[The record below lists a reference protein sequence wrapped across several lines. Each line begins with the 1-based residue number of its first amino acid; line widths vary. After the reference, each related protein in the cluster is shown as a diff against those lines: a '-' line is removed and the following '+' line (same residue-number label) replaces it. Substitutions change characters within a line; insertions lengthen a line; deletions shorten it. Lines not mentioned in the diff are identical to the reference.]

1 MSKMTDYTNKVVQLS
16 ADVTAIWKLQC
27 KNLYNSKNLGALAIR
42 ECLQNSLDA
51 IKSAE
56 KAGKIKKGEGHIE
69 IEINENYVRF
79 SDNGIGMDV
88 KTLHE
93 KFLNL
98 GGTTK
103 GDKDNVGGFG
113 LAKAVILGCGSGFEI
128 HTQDNKFSS
137 EDLGKNPI
145 SKTKFRQGTQITL
158 YGVQTDKDKTIKEH
172 WDMLVTKAIMY
183 VESSEVEVP
192 VSINGVTCIRNG
204 WFHSTKKTR
213 RPPGYFGITEKEVP
227 SDTKLAINVY
237 KLNNSSAGMMF
248 IRLRGLTQF
257 KKYIGWNSNCDIVLD
272 IQTKINPRSSEYPF
286 STNREGLKSQY
297 QPIIDKIIDAVTQ
310 SPLSVCNDDEWKEV
324 IYDNANAGVEQAR
337 IIQSCVTK
345 EQNLKMAKALR
356 AILDKSSCMQSLASK
371 IINCDEVA
379 ENYAQQK
386 GIDKSQVVNPL
397 KYSWISMTEPKSNV
411 RLSKTRT
418 VECIVAWD
426 AILRLMATHYSGLDG
441 KVFYPGVIVKE
452 NYLGMCYMKRLES
465 KTRCFITFN
474 PLETPLNNDSH
485 TALYLM
491 GVAAHE
497 LAHAACGT
505 YEAHG
510 ETFSYTREAIYNNN
524 LPYVVDII
532 NIVKAGRIRS
542 TISKLQSK
550 GKDKTEQKSNYS
562 NMSLEQVIDMAEG
575 LGIDIKSYENKY
587 SDKSILRMRLVMA
600 IKKSM

>member
-1 MSKMTDYTNKVVQLS
+1 MSKMIDYTNKVVQLS

-51 IKSAE
+51 IKTAE
-56 KAGKIKKGEGHIE
+56 KEGKIKKGDGHIE
-69 IEINENYVRF
+69 IEINENYVLF
-79 SDNGIGMDV
+79 TDNGIGMDV

-103 GDKDNVGGFG
+103 GDKDSVGGFG

-145 SKTKFRQGTQITL
+145 SKTNFRQGTQITL
-158 YGVQTDKDKTIKEH
+158 YGVQTDKDKTIKEY
-172 WDMLVTKAIMY
+172 WDMLVTQALMY

-192 VSINGVTCIRNG
+192 VSINGVTCKG
-204 WFHSTKKTR
+204 WYTPTKKTR
-213 RPPGYFGITEKEVP
+213 RSPGFFGITESEVP
-227 SDTKLAINVY
+227 KDTKLEINAY
-237 KLNNSSAGMMF
+237 KLKNQSAGLMF

-257 KKYIGWNSNCDIVLD
+257 KKYIGWNANCDIVLD
-272 IQTKINPRSSEYPF
+272 IKTNLDPRSAEYPF

-297 QPIIDKIIDAVTQ
+297 QPIIEKIMDAVSK
-310 SPLSVCNDDEWKEV
+310 SPLSVCNDDEFKEV
-324 IYDNANAGVEQAR
+324 IYDNANQSVEQAR
-337 IIQSCVTK
+337 VIQACVSK
-345 EQNLKMAKALR
+345 EQNLKMVKALSD
-356 AILDKSSCMQSLASK
+356 ILKKSHCCTGSLASR
-371 IINCDEVA
+371 ILSNDA
-379 ENYAQQK
+379 LTENYAQQK
-386 GIDKSQVVNPL
+386 GVKKSQIVNPL
-397 KYSWISMTEPKSNV
+397 KYSWISMTEQKSKV

-426 AILRLMATHYSGLDG
+426 AILRLMATHFSGLDG

-452 NYLGMCYMKRLES
+452 NYLGMCYMKRLET
-465 KTRCFITFN
+465 KTRCFVAFN
-474 PLETPLNNDSH
+474 PLETPLENDSH

-532 NIVKAGRIRS
+532 NIVKAGKVRS

-550 GKDKTEQKSNYS
+550 QEEGKKQKSSYS
-562 NMSLEQVIDMAEG
+562 NMSLEQVIDTAEG
-575 LGIDIKSYENKY
+575 LGIDTKAYENKY